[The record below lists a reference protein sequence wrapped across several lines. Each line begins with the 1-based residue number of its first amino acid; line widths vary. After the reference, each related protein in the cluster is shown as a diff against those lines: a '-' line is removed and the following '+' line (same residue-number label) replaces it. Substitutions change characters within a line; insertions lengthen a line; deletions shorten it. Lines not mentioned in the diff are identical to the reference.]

1 MTTTKTN
8 DPMIA
13 QTIIDQLGK
22 GALYMFGAKD
32 LLDLGNGLQFR
43 IRGSKRAN
51 TIMIELDQG
60 ADLYNLRILKIG
72 RAPGYKIT
80 EVANVSGLFADQLRP
95 VIEQHTGLYMSL

>member
-1 MTTTKTN
+1 MTANTN

-22 GALYMFGAKD
+22 GALFMLGAKN
-32 LLDLGNGLQFR
+32 LVDLGNGLQFR
-43 IRGSKRAN
+43 IRGSHKAN
-51 TIMIELDQG
+51 TVMIELDQG
-60 ADLYNLRILKIG
+60 QDLYNVRILKIG

-80 EVANVSGLFADQLRP
+80 EVANLSGLFADQLRS